1 MLLYNHKLVK
11 LFLIHI
17 DLNAKILELVHF
29 IYILKIISLL
39 GKLILLIKML
49 LYILNTLL
57 VILKQVIQIIGLQML
72 ILFHLLVLG
81 IEYLQ
86 LLDISQQ
93 ININHLIFIKLI
105 SLLRLSAREL
115 VELINSVCSMD
126 IYYHL
131 LNIVQLNLITWFILY
146 QDNLDILK
154 IEIMINVQ
162 CKKKMMI
169 IILLHVQLQEV
180 TLKFQLN
187 SLQLPIIII
196 INQ

>member
-1 MLLYNHKLVK
+1 MLLCNHKLVK

-39 GKLILLIKML
+39 GKLTLLIKMWL
-49 LYILNTLL
+49 FILNIKQM
-57 VILKQVIQIIGLQML
+57 ILEQVIQPTGMHML
-72 ILFHLLVLG
+72 ILLTLLVLG
-81 IEYLQ
+81 IEFLK
-86 LLDISQQ
+86 LLELSQQ

-105 SLLRLSAREL
+105 SLLRLSVREL
-115 VELINSVCSMD
+115 VELINSVCSTD

-131 LNIVQLNLITWFILY
+131 LIIVQLNLITWFILY

-154 IEIMINVQ
+154 IETMINVQ

-169 IILLHVQLQEV
+169 IILLHAQLQEV
-180 TLKFQLN
+180 TPMFQLN
-187 SLQLPIIII
+187 SLQLPIITI

>member
-17 DLNAKILELVHF
+17 DLNAKVLELVHF

-39 GKLILLIKML
+39 GKLTLLIKMQL
-49 LYILNTLL
+49 FILNTLL

-72 ILFHLLVLG
+72 ILLHLLVLG

-115 VELINSVCSMD
+115 VELINSVCSTD
-126 IYYHL
+126 IYYL
-131 LNIVQLNLITWFILY
+131 SLIHI
-146 QDNLDILK
+146 
-154 IEIMINVQ
+154 
-162 CKKKMMI
+162 
-169 IILLHVQLQEV
+169 
-180 TLKFQLN
+180 
-187 SLQLPIIII
+187 
-196 INQ
+196 

>member
-1 MLLYNHKLVK
+1 
-11 LFLIHI
+11 
-17 DLNAKILELVHF
+17 
-29 IYILKIISLL
+29 
-39 GKLILLIKML
+39 
-49 LYILNTLL
+49 
-57 VILKQVIQIIGLQML
+57 
-72 ILFHLLVLG
+72 
-81 IEYLQ
+81 
-86 LLDISQQ
+86 
-93 ININHLIFIKLI
+93 
-105 SLLRLSAREL
+105 
-115 VELINSVCSMD
+115 MD

-196 INQ
+196 IN